1 MRYLW
6 SNVFTGLIE
15 EIGVVAR
22 ADSTA
27 RGQRIEI
34 DAKVV
39 VRDLAIGD
47 SVAVNGVCQT
57 VVELTD
63 RAFAVEAMMPTLA
76 RTTLGDLAR
85 GSRVNLERALTL
97 GARLG
102 GHMVQGHVDGV
113 GRIVSVQRAAEHVL
127 MDIAVPEDIADVT
140 VLHGSIA
147 VDGVSLT
154 VNDIPNDGV
163 IQVALIPHTW
173 EHTNLADL
181 REGSNVNLEGD
192 MIGKFVVAYMKRRGA
207 NAI

>member
-1 MRYLW
+1 MRYLCW
-6 SNVFTGLIE
+6 IVFTGLIE
-15 EIGVVAR
+15 EVGIVAR
-22 ADSTA
+22 SDSTA

-39 VRDLAIGD
+39 VVDLAIGD

-76 RTTLGDLAR
+76 RTTLGDLEK
-85 GSRVNLERALTL
+85 GSRVNLERALAL
-97 GARLG
+97 GTRLG

-113 GRIVSVQRAAEHVL
+113 GRVVNIQRAAEHVL
-127 MDIAVPEDIADVT
+127 MDIAVPEDVADVT

-154 VNDIPNDGV
+154 VNDLPRDGV

-181 REGSNVNLEGD
+181 RENSSVNLEGD

>member
-1 MRYLW
+1 M
-6 SNVFTGLIE
+6 FTGLIE
-15 EIGVVAR
+15 EVGVVAR
-22 ADSTA
+22 SDSTA

-39 VRDLAIGD
+39 VGDLAIGD

-76 RTTLGDLAR
+76 RTTLGDLEK
-85 GSRVNLERALTL
+85 GSRVNLERALAL
-97 GARLG
+97 GSRLG

-113 GRIVSVQRAAEHVL
+113 GRVVNIQRAAEHVL

-154 VNDIPNDGV
+154 VNDLPHDGV

-181 REGSNVNLEGD
+181 RENSSVNLEGD

>member
-1 MRYLW
+1 
-6 SNVFTGLIE
+6 VFTGLIE
-15 EIGVVAR
+15 EVGVVAR
-22 ADSTA
+22 SDATA

-34 DAKVV
+34 DAKIVV
-39 VRDLAIGD
+39 GDLAIGD

-76 RTTLGDLAR
+76 RTTLGDLAM
-85 GSRVNLERALTL
+85 GSRVNLERALAL

-102 GHMVQGHVDGV
+102 GHLVQGHVDGV
-113 GRIVSVQRAAEHVL
+113 GRVVTIQRAAEHVL
-127 MDIAVPEDIADVT
+127 MDISVPEDVADVT
-140 VLHGSIA
+140 VLHGSIT

-154 VNDIPNDGV
+154 VNDLPHDGV

-173 EHTNLADL
+173 EHTNLAGL
-181 REGSNVNLEGD
+181 SEGSSVNLEGD

>member
-6 SNVFTGLIE
+6 SIVFTGLIE
-15 EIGVVAR
+15 EVGVVAR

-39 VRDLAIGD
+39 VRDLEIGD

-76 RTTLGDLAR
+76 RTTLGDLAK
-85 GSRVNLERALTL
+85 GSRVNLERALAL

-113 GRIVSVQRAAEHVL
+113 GRLVSVQRAAEHVL
-127 MDIAVPEDIADVT
+127 MDIAIPEDVADVT
-140 VLHGSIA
+140 VLHGSIT

-154 VNDIPNDGV
+154 VNDIP
-163 IQVALIPHTW
+163 T
-173 EHTNLADL
+173 
-181 REGSNVNLEGD
+181 EG
-192 MIGKFVVAYMKRRGA
+192 
-207 NAI
+207 

>member
-1 MRYLW
+1 
-6 SNVFTGLIE
+6 VFTGLIE
-15 EIGVVAR
+15 EVGVVAR
-22 ADSTA
+22 SDATA

-34 DAKVV
+34 DAKIVV
-39 VRDLAIGD
+39 GDLAIGD

-76 RTTLGDLAR
+76 RTTLGDLAM
-85 GSRVNLERALTL
+85 GSRVNLERALAL

-102 GHMVQGHVDGV
+102 GHLVQGHVDGV
-113 GRIVSVQRAAEHVL
+113 GRVVTIQRAAEHVL
-127 MDIAVPEDIADVT
+127 MDISVPEDVPDVT
-140 VLHGSIA
+140 VLHGSIT

-154 VNDIPNDGV
+154 VNDLPHDGV

-173 EHTNLADL
+173 EHTNLAGL
-181 REGSNVNLEGD
+181 SEGSSVNLEGD

>member
-1 MRYLW
+1 
-6 SNVFTGLIE
+6 VFTGLIE
-15 EIGVVAR
+15 EVGLVAR

-39 VRDLAIGD
+39 VTDLKIGD

-76 RTTLGDLAR
+76 RTTLGDLGKGA
-85 GSRVNLERALTL
+85 RVNLERALTL

-113 GRIVSVQRAAEHVL
+113 GRVVNVQRAAEHVL
-127 MDIAVPEDIADVT
+127 MDIAVPEDVADVT
-140 VLHGSIA
+140 VLHGSIT

-154 VNDIPNDGV
+154 VNDIPTDGV